1 MHMQANVVLFIYLYI
16 FSFIHSLCPFFFLN
30 KKKKQQYLENQYN
43 FGSISRP
50 RIFNK
55 EILILV
61 YLSKM
66 INVVALL

>member
-1 MHMQANVVLFIYLYI
+1 MQANVVLFIYPYI
-16 FSFIHSLCPFFFLN
+16 FSFIHSLCPFL
-30 KKKKQQYLENQYN
+30 KKKKKMQYLENQYN
-43 FGSISRP
+43 FGRISRP

-61 YLSKM
+61 YFSKM